1 MPNYPAPKSLKPL
14 SVGNVVTAAIQLFR
28 SHFKQYLGL
37 TLRAYL
43 WVLVPLYG
51 WAKFLMIHAMIS
63 RLAFGDLMGQPESEA
78 EARGQ
83 LEDKKWGFLGLAFL
97 VGLISFGVVIAFYFA
112 IIILILIGVAI
123 VAVVGQD
130 NIAVLVIL
138 GIVGFIA
145 FILFLV
151 GITWVYSRLIISEL
165 PFAIE
170 SVSNAAASVGR
181 SWELTKG
188 YVLRIQGIVI
198 VAFLMTLPLQII
210 TQALAFIFQ
219 IFLGRFFSEESP
231 LFLLISILSG
241 YLIGIGSSLFIV
253 PFWQAIKAVIYYD
266 VRNRTEGLGLEISD
280 RPLT

>member
-1 MPNYPAPKSLKPL
+1 MSNYPSPKSLKPL

-37 TLRAYL
+37 TLKSYL
-43 WVLVPLYG
+43 WILVPLYG

-63 RLAFGDLMGQPESEA
+63 RLAFGDLTGQPESEA
-78 EARGQ
+78 EARNQ

-97 VGLISFGVVIAFYFA
+97 VGLISGGVFLAFYFA
-112 IIILILIGVAI
+112 LIILVLIGVAI
-123 VAVVGQD
+123 VAVVGQE

-138 GIVGFIA
+138 VILGLIA
-145 FILFLV
+145 LGLFLV
-151 GITWVYSRLIISEL
+151 AMTWFYSRLMISEL
-165 PFAIE
+165 PLAIE
-170 SVSNAAASVGR
+170 SVSNAASSVGR

-198 VAFLMTLPLQII
+198 VAFLMTLPLQVI

-219 IFLGRFFSEESP
+219 IFLARFFSEESP
-231 LFLLISILSG
+231 IFLLISLLVS
-241 YLIGIGSSLFIV
+241 YLIGVVSSLFVV

-266 VRNRTEGLGLEISD
+266 VRNRTEGLGLELRD

>member
-219 IFLGRFFSEESP
+219 IFLSRFFSEESP